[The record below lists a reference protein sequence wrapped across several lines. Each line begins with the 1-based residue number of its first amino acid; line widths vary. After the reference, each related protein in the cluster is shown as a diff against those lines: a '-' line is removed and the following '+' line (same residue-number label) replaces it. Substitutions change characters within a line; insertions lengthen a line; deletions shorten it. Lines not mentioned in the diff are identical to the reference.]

1 MNSGIKHTE
10 ELHPILKKMK
20 NDWNERALEDAE
32 KFVYSKGVNLTFQQY
47 DEYTRLEPPRMAEL
61 LKTTFS
67 NISTSNMKIL
77 EIGCGIGRLTNGL
90 LSFFGHY
97 IGIDVSEEMINIAK
111 NRLGNLSNVEFYV
124 NNGFDLNMVDDSTID
139 LVLEAYV
146 FQHIPQKRIVN
157 NYCKEAFRVLK
168 TGGFFMALFWKDK
181 LDREYEGVDS
191 GQYTGNN
198 VANTNDTIYGVQFNE
213 NEIKEMLT
221 KLGFIDLRFIHD
233 HKIGRRHFL
242 HHLVIAKT

>member
-1 MNSGIKHTE
+1 M
-10 ELHPILKKMK
+10 
-20 NDWNERALEDAE
+20 
-32 KFVYSKGVNLTFQQY
+32 V
-47 DEYTRLEPPRMAEL
+47 EL
-61 LKTTFS
+61 LKTTFP

-111 NRLGNLSNVEFYV
+111 NRLGDLSNVEFYV
-124 NNGFDLNMVDDSTID
+124 NNGFDLNLIADSTID

-168 TGGFFMALFWKDK
+168 NGGFFMALFWKNK
-181 LDREYEGVDS
+181 LDKEYDGVDPQRYR
-191 GQYTGNN
+191 GDN
-198 VANTNDTIYGVQFNE
+198 VPDTNDTLLGVQFNE
-213 NEIKEMLT
+213 KEIEEMLT
-221 KLGFIDLRFIHD
+221 KLGFVDVRFIHN
-233 HKIGRRHFL
+233 HQIGRGHFA